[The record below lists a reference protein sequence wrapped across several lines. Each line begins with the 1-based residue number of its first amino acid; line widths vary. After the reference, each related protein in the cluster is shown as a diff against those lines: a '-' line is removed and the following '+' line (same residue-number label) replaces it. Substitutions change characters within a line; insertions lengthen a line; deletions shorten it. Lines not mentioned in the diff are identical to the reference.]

1 MFSMIKTVESQTW
14 KNWAHTSISKP
25 EKIMYPSSIEEV
37 RSIVKDAALHNKK
50 IRVVG
55 AGHSFTK
62 IVQTNDWLLS
72 LDLLSGIKELNEV
85 EGTAT
90 IFAGTRLYDIGEALG
105 KKGYSQENLGDVNV
119 QSIAGALSTG
129 THGTGL
135 AFGNVSTQVIAL
147 TLVTASGNLLTL
159 SDQDHPEYFKASLV
173 SLGMLG
179 IIVEVKV
186 KIIKSPVYEYVS
198 DKVSYYHLEKHLEA
212 LIHSN
217 RHFEFYVFPYSDS
230 VQIKTMNVT
239 HKSPQSLKIHH
250 YKNLI
255 LENYLFYLISEICR
269 IFPKT
274 SSFFSKL
281 SAKAVGKANITAH
294 SYNLFASPRLVCFR
308 EVEYSIPIE
317 HMKVV
322 LREIRKQIEDK
333 RYNVH
338 FPIECRTVKADDIWL
353 SPSYKRDSFY
363 IAFHM
368 YKGMPYEEYFN
379 DMEQIMKKYE
389 GRPHWGKMHKRTN
402 RDLQK
407 LYPKFTE
414 FQKIRNELD
423 PNGIFLNDYL
433 ADLFSNSTE
442 TKALSV

>member
-1 MFSMIKTVESQTW
+1 MKTVERQTW

-25 EKIMYPSSIEEV
+25 EKIIYPSSIEEV
-37 RSIVKDAALHNKK
+37 CTIVKDASLHNKK

-62 IVQTNDWLLS
+62 IVETNEWLIS
-72 LDLLSGIKELNEV
+72 LDLLSGIVGLNEE

-90 IFAGTRLYDIGEALG
+90 ILAGTRLYDLGEALG

-147 TLVTASGNLLTL
+147 TLVTATGNLLTL
-159 SDQDHPEYFKASLV
+159 SEKEHPNYFKASLV

-179 IIVEVKV
+179 IIVEVNV
-186 KIIKSPVYEYVS
+186 KIIKSPIYEYVS
-198 DKVSYYHLEKHLEA
+198 DKVSYDHLEKHLEA

-217 RHFEFYVFPYSDS
+217 RHFEFYLFPYSDL
-230 VQIKTMNVT
+230 VQVKTMNVT
-239 HKSPQSLKIHH
+239 EKSPQSLKAHH

-255 LENYLFYLISEICR
+255 LENYLFYIISETCR

-294 SYNLFASPRLVCFR
+294 SYHLFATPRLVRFR

-317 HMKVV
+317 HIKVV
-322 LREIRKQIEDK
+322 LREIRYQINIK

-353 SPSYKRDSFY
+353 SPSYQRDSFY

-368 YKGMPYEEYFN
+368 YKGMPYEEYFA
-379 DMEQIMKKYE
+379 DMEEIMKRYQ
-389 GRPHWGKMHKRTN
+389 GRPHWGKMHKRSN
-402 RDLQK
+402 EDLK
-407 LYPKFTE
+407 ELYPKFAD
-414 FQKIRNELD
+414 FQDIRKELD

-433 ADLFSNSTE
+433 ADLFSNSSE
-442 TKALSV
+442 PEALSL